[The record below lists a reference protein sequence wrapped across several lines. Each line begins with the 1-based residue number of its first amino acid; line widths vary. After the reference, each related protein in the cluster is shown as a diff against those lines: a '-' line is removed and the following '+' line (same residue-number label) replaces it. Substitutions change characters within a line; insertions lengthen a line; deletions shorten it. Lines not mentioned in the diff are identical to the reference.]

1 MNGSKQDAM
10 ETSPTARDAP
20 WREFRV
26 SPARLRHGLVLAG
39 VIAAIGLGIALFAGP
54 SVADA
59 PLIGAVSLVLAAG
72 IAAFALRAARDPAP
86 RLVLAADG
94 VWFRDW
100 GLPPVPWR
108 NVARVTSVGSRFN
121 PFICVEVDDWEEFAA
136 TLDDATRA
144 RCRSNRLVRWPR
156 LMVPNGAVD
165 ASFDEIL
172 AALRE
177 AQARAG

>member
-1 MNGSKQDAM
+1 MD
-10 ETSPTARDAP
+10 TSPNARDAP

-39 VIAAIGLGIALFAGP
+39 LIAAIGLGIALFAGS

-59 PLIGAVSLVLAAG
+59 PLIGAVSLVLAASIG
-72 IAAFALRAARDPAP
+72 AFVLRTTRDPEP
-86 RLVLAADG
+86 RMVLGADG

-100 GLPPVPWR
+100 GLPPVPWP
-108 NVARVTSVGSRFN
+108 NVSRIYSVGIRIQ
-121 PFICVEVDDWEEFAA
+121 PFVCVEVDDWEEFAA

-156 LMVPNGAVD
+156 LMIPNSAVD
-165 ASFDEIL
+165 ASFSEVL
-172 AALRE
+172 VALRE
-177 AQARAG
+177 AKARAG

>member
-1 MNGSKQDAM
+1 MD
-10 ETSPTARDAP
+10 TSPNARDAP

-26 SPARLRHGLVLAG
+26 SPDRMRHGLVLAG
-39 VIAAIGLGIALFAGP
+39 VIAAIGLGIMLFAGP

-59 PLIGAVSLVLAAG
+59 PLIGMISLALGAGVAVYVV
-72 IAAFALRAARDPAP
+72 RAARDPAP

-108 NVARVTSVGSRFN
+108 NVARVTSAGSRISS
-121 PFICVEVDDWEEFAA
+121 FICVEVDDWEEFAA

-144 RCRSNRLVRWPR
+144 RCRSNRLVRSPR
-156 LMVPNGAVD
+156 LMVPNGAID
-165 ASFDEIL
+165 ASFNEVL
-172 AALRE
+172 VALRE
-177 AQARAG
+177 AKARAG